1 MFDPQGK
8 IVNKSRRSID
18 MRTEPLSIGAAPT
31 QDLYEGGAVAEGGGM
46 GYPKNQTFW
55 ISVIEDPIATLDP
68 KDQKPP
74 RFALSPKAYL
84 APSVEVAFLMAAKDI
99 LPDADLQRCRVRV
112 GEG

>member
-1 MFDPQGK
+1 MFDPMGK
-8 IVNKSRRSID
+8 IVNKSRRVVD
-18 MRTEPLSIGAAPT
+18 MSKEPLSIGAAPFT
-31 QDLYEGGAVAEGGGM
+31 QCYEGRDMAEAGGM